1 MPEVAPVIKTTLLVD
16 STNLALDIV
25 DSGGR
30 CNGFMKTEFGRLCQ
44 AL

>member
-25 DSGGR
+25 LSLAYR
-30 CNGFMKTEFGRLCQ
+30 ENQ
-44 AL
+44 AFL